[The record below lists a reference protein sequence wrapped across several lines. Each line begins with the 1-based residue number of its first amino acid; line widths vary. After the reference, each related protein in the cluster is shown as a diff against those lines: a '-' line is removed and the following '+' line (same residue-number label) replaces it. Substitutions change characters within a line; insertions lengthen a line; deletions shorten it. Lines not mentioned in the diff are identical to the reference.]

1 MIETRRK
8 HHSDATSLKE
18 CNDCIGKIHL
28 KIYPNP
34 VSTNLT
40 IALEEECR
48 QNVSYVLY
56 NASGEIICKGDLVT
70 HEFLLDMTGL
80 ANGVYILKISIGKDA
95 NSWKIIKK

>member
-1 MIETRRK
+1 MFAFYYYFCSIK
-8 HHSDATSLKE
+8 SL
-18 CNDCIGKIHL
+18 NN
-28 KIYPNP
+28 KIYAETI
-34 VSTNLT
+34 ST